1 MIYTGAI
8 AGRAIASQASVGTR
22 GNQVAAFP
30 GYQLSYGKYIL
41 YDPRGANELDRLY
54 LSAATVDLA
63 VGKAGSM
70 AFTLPPDHPYRKQLG
85 HMRMQLEL
93 RQGGSTL
100 WRGRITDQTGDFNN
114 SLRVEAEGAM
124 AALNDS
130 VIPPFE
136 FPGDFIDRE
145 DYQAAAND
153 GNVVEYLFNWF
164 LEQHN
169 SRVSA
174 EQKILPGVVA
184 VIDSNNYVSRSSTT
198 YITTMEALTSRL
210 SGSSLGGY
218 LIPRYEAS
226 GTYLDY
232 YADLPLTNVQEV
244 RFGKNLLDLERQ
256 LTGTD
261 IYTAILPVG
270 KDGLTI
276 SDLTDGDLTD
286 DLVKE
291 GPYVWS
297 RAGVAKYGWI
307 CPGPTDWKDVTVA
320 GNLQTYAAN
329 QLATSGWALK
339 DSITC
344 NAIDLHVTDSDI
356 AAWRV
361 GRYTML
367 ASTPHG
373 IHAELPLL
381 EMHIDLL
388 DPANTTVSMGRTQR
402 TFTGALE
409 QNKAQTSRDMEEIR
423 QTTEERVNTVL
434 QTMTERMTEISQ
446 SDRQILLTALENY
459 VETGDFETYKRAME
473 ATLAVL
479 PGEILMSVT
488 DEITQQVEDATGDI
502 RQSVETINQY
512 MSFSAALGMI
522 LGSQGDP
529 VKVQI
534 NNQGLSI
541 LRETLAL
548 LSINQRGVYTPSL
561 YIRPMDPDDPT
572 AGCLYLGN
580 LVVRVNPDG
589 SVVGAKGVNTNG

>member
-1 MIYTGAI
+1 MSYTGAI
-8 AGRAIASQASVGTR
+8 AGLAIAGQAIVGTR
-22 GNQVAAFP
+22 GLQSLP
-30 GYQLSYGKYIL
+30 GYQLRYGDYIL
-41 YDPRGANELDRLY
+41 YDPRGANELDKLY

-70 AFTLPPDHPYRKQLG
+70 AFTLPPDHPYRAQLG
-85 HMRMQLEL
+85 YMRMKLEL
-93 RQGGSTL
+93 RQRGATL
-100 WRGRITDQTGDFNN
+100 WRGRITSQAGDLHN
-114 SLRVEAEGAM
+114 SLRVEAEGAL

-136 FPGDFIDRE
+136 YPGDFIDRA
-145 DYQAAAND
+145 DYQEAAND
-153 GNVVEYLFNWF
+153 GNVVEYLFKWF
-164 LEQHN
+164 LAQHN
-169 SRVSA
+169 SRVST
-174 EQKILPGVVA
+174 EQKILPGVVTVA
-184 VIDSNNYVSRSSTT
+184 DSNNYLSRSSTK
-198 YITTMEALTSRL
+198 YVTTMEALTSRL
-210 SGSSLGGY
+210 SESSLGGY
-218 LIPRYEAS
+218 IIPRYETD

-232 YADLPLTNVQEV
+232 FADLPLTNVQPV
-244 RFGKNLLDLERQ
+244 RFGENLLDLERQ

-270 KDGLTI
+270 KDGITI
-276 SDLTDGDLTD
+276 SDLADGDLTD
-286 DLVKE
+286 DLVKD

-307 CPGPTDWKDVTVA
+307 CPGPTNWKDVTVA

-329 QLATSGWALK
+329 QLATSGWALQ

-344 NAIDLHVTDSDI
+344 KATDLHVADSDV

-361 GRYTML
+361 GRYTL
-367 ASTPHG
+367 VASTPHG
-373 IHAELPLL
+373 IQATLPLL
-381 EMHIDLL
+381 AMHIDLL
-388 DPANTTVSMGRTQR
+388 APANTTVSMGRTQR
-402 TFTGALE
+402 TFTGTLE
-409 QNKAQTSRDMEEIR
+409 QDKAQTSQDMEEIR
-423 QTTEERVNTVL
+423 QTTEEHINTVL
-434 QTMTERMTEISQ
+434 QTMTERMTQISQ

-459 VETGDFETYKRAME
+459 VETGDFESYKQTME

-488 DEITQQVEDATGDI
+488 DEVTQQVEDATGDI

-534 NNQGLSI
+534 NNLGLSI

>member
-1 MIYTGAI
+1 MSYTGAI
-8 AGRAIASQASVGTR
+8 AGRAVGGQAIVGTL

-30 GYQLSYGKYIL
+30 GYQLRYGNYIL
-41 YDPRGANELDRLY
+41 YDPRGANELDKLY

-174 EQKILPGVVA
+174 EQKVRPGVVT
-184 VIDSNNYVSRSSTT
+184 VTDSNNYVSRSSTK

-218 LIPRYEAS
+218 LIPRYESS

-232 YADLPLTNVQEV
+232 FADLPLTNVQEV

-261 IYTAILPVG
+261 ISTAILPVG

-276 SDLTDGDLTD
+276 SDLVDGDLTD

-459 VETGDFETYKRAME
+459 VETGDFETYKRTME

>member
-1 MIYTGAI
+1 MSYTGAI
-8 AGRAIASQASVGTR
+8 AGRAVAGQAIVGTQ

-30 GYQLSYGKYIL
+30 GYQLRYGNFIL

-164 LEQHN
+164 LEHHN

-174 EQKILPGVVA
+174 EQKILPGVVT
-184 VIDSNNYVSRSSTT
+184 VTDSNNYVSRSSTK

>member
-1 MIYTGAI
+1 MSYTGAI
-8 AGRAIASQASVGTR
+8 AGLAIAGQTIVGTR
-22 GNQVAAFP
+22 GLHSLP
-30 GYQLSYGKYIL
+30 GYQLRYGDYIL
-41 YDPRGANELDRLY
+41 YDPRGANELDKLY

-70 AFTLPPDHPYRKQLG
+70 AFTLPPDHPYRAQLG
-85 HMRMQLEL
+85 YMRMQLEL
-93 RQGGSTL
+93 RQRGATL
-100 WRGRITDQTGDFNN
+100 WRGRITSQAGDLHN
-114 SLRVEAEGAM
+114 SLRVEAEGAL

-136 FPGDFIDRE
+136 FPGAFIDRE

-153 GNVVEYLFNWF
+153 GNVVEYLFKWF

-174 EQKILPGVVA
+174 EQKILPGVVT
-184 VIDSNNYVSRSSTT
+184 VIDSNNYVNRSSTK

-210 SGSSLGGY
+210 SESSLGGY
-218 LIPRYEAS
+218 LIPRYETD

-232 YADLPLTNVQEV
+232 YADLPLTNVQPV
-244 RFGKNLLDLERQ
+244 RFGENLLDLERQ

-276 SDLTDGDLTD
+276 SDLADGDLTD
-286 DLVKE
+286 DLVKD

-361 GRYTML
+361 GRYTL
-367 ASTPHG
+367 VASTPHG
-373 IHAELPLL
+373 IQATLPLL
-381 EMHIDLL
+381 AMHIDLL

-402 TFTGALE
+402 TFTGTLE
-409 QNKAQTSRDMEEIR
+409 QDNAQTSQDMEEIR
-423 QTTEERVNTVL
+423 QTTEEHINTVL
-434 QTMTERMTEISQ
+434 QTMTERMTQISQ

>member
-1 MIYTGAI
+1 MSYTGSI
-8 AGRAIASQASVGTR
+8 AGRAVAGQAIVGTR
-22 GNQVAAFP
+22 GNQVAASP
-30 GYQLSYGKYIL
+30 GYQLRYGNYIL
-41 YDPRGANELDRLY
+41 YDPRGANELDKLY

-114 SLRVEAEGAM
+114 SLWVEAEGAM

-169 SRVSA
+169 RRVSA
-174 EQKILPGVVA
+174 EQKILPGVVT
-184 VIDSNNYVSRSSTT
+184 VTDSNNYVSRSSTKH
-198 YITTMEALTSRL
+198 ISTMEALTSRL

-232 YADLPLTNVQEV
+232 CADLPLTNVQEV

-276 SDLTDGDLTD
+276 SALTDGDLTD
-286 DLVKE
+286 DLVKD

-320 GNLQTYAAN
+320 RNLQTYAAN

-423 QTTEERVNTVL
+423 QTTEERVNTVI

-488 DEITQQVEDATGDI
+488 DEITQQVEDATCDI
-502 RQSVETINQY
+502 RQSVGTINQY